1 MHHYLLNCSIQPKW
15 SSRHKGNNHLSI
27 QVIVLLFQLSIFY
40 AITRGTWEF
49 EVSSFSLFIIYDAAF
64 SDGGLY
70 VCVCD
75 SVSHF
80 FPGFFFLFLSAITR
94 AATTVTSTVT
104 VMTSTVAVSAM
115 QSWLS
120 TQARE
125 APASCGGPR
134 HVTLR

>member
-1 MHHYLLNCSIQPKW
+1 MLGVH
-15 SSRHKGNNHLSI
+15 SSLS
-27 QVIVLLFQLSIFY
+27 Q
-40 AITRGTWEF
+40 
-49 EVSSFSLFIIYDAAF
+49 SLHVVRSLHSLAVYHAD
-64 SDGGLY
+64 SLDGALY

-75 SVSHF
+75 SESQF
-80 FPGFFFLFLSAITR
+80 FPWFLFLFLSAITK

-120 TQARE
+120 TQASE
-125 APASCGGPR
+125 APASCGGSL